1 MTTGWAHCTHGQH
14 GWSQNHM
21 RAGFTPGPKGEGVAV
36 ISKYS
41 FRIFIHDQALHSS
54 SCGGHLTKWHKQMTD
69 KIAYKSLDK
78 TFLNFNTAAREKLEK
93 LLLQKSVFY
102 HFAPWEIKKIVPH

>member
-1 MTTGWAHCTHGQH
+1 
-14 GWSQNHM
+14 M

-78 TFLNFNTAAREKLEK
+78 TFLNCSQGKIA
-93 LLLQKSVFY
+93 KSAFAKKHLFD
-102 HFAPWEIKKIVPH
+102 HFAPWGVKNVYHIKLKNKINYLGEKISILP

>member
-1 MTTGWAHCTHGQH
+1 MYQIARYDDRLGTLYTWPASLGTE
-14 GWSQNHM
+14 HM
-21 RAGFTPGPKGEGVAV
+21 RAGFTPGAKGEGVAV

-78 TFLNFNTAAREKLEK
+78 TF
-93 LLLQKSVFY
+93 
-102 HFAPWEIKKIVPH
+102 